1 MTCVLVVIDA
11 QNEFSAGGK
20 RPVVDHGQALAAI
33 RRRVAEARSAGRP
46 IAWIRHHNRPDE
58 SPAFEPGSWGAEL
71 SDGLGPDPARGQE
84 ETLLEKETSGA
95 FAGTALD
102 GWLTS
107 HGSREIL
114 LVGFFTF
121 GCLSTTAREALDRG
135 YAVAIDPDGTASIGL
150 THELLGRL
158 EAAVIR
164 QSALLQL
171 NQMGAAITPW
181 PSTNRIQAK
190 E

>member
-1 MTCVLVVIDA
+1 VV
-11 QNEFSAGGK
+11 GH
-20 RPVVDHGQALAAI
+20 PQALEAI
-33 RRRVAEARSAGRP
+33 RRRVAEARSEGLP
-46 IAWIRHHNRPDE
+46 IAWIRHHNRPNE
-58 SPAFEPGSWGAEL
+58 SAAFQPGSWGAEL
-71 SDGLGPDPARGQE
+71 SEGLGPDPARGYD

-95 FAGTALD
+95 FAGTALE
-102 GWLTS
+102 GWLAN

-135 YAVAIDPDGTASIGL
+135 YAVAIDPDGTASIDL
-150 THELLGRL
+150 AHELLGEL
-158 EAAVIR
+158 EAAVVK

-181 PSTNRIQAK
+181 PAANRIGAK